1 MSGNAARPEVPGSGN
16 AAGLMVLVLSYPL
29 LSHFSAVLGLPLL
42 QWLALVVL
50 CAVPQY
56 AALCAGRAR
65 NWLLLLLLAG
75 LLFLLTQAGGGIY
88 ALWIPPVVLPAMA
101 AALFI
106 GTLRAG
112 EVPLVTRMARLE
124 RGVLPPELVGYTRN
138 VTLAWAW
145 LLSAMTAAAVLLALF
160 APLWLWSLF
169 TNFVCYGLLGLM
181 FAGEY
186 AWRRWKFRHL
196 PHPGFAAFVRFLLR
210 TNPRSV

>member
-1 MSGNAARPEVPGSGN
+1 MSDAARAEVPGSGKT
-16 AAGLMVLVLSYPL
+16 GLVVLVLSYPL

-56 AALCAGRAR
+56 AALRALRPR
-65 NWLLLLLLAG
+65 NWLLLALLAG
-75 LLFLLTQAGGGIY
+75 LLFLLTQAGGGLY

-106 GTLRAG
+106 GTLREG
-112 EVPLVTRMARLE
+112 QVPLVTRMARAE
-124 RGVLPPELVGYTRN
+124 RGTLPPELVSYTRA
-138 VTLAWAW
+138 VTRLWAW
-145 LLSAMTAAAVLLALF
+145 LLSAMTLAAVVLALF
-160 APLWLWSLF
+160 ASPWLWSLF
-169 TNFVCYGLLGLM
+169 TNFVCYALLALM

-186 AWRRWKFRHL
+186 AFRRVKFRHL
-196 PHPGFAAFVRFLLR
+196 PHPGFVAFVRFLVR